1 MISSKFPRDEWYAP
15 PTPPASPIVDPS
27 LLHPLPVPIAAWIL
41 FNVAGDA
48 SCRREKSRRAATD
61 TSPKCVML
69 PVTRVSE
76 IYGAMHQI
84 TETEALA
91 KVKVKRFQ
99 RSTHGMTSFVV
110 NTSCSCRRSYFCHS
124 AVAA

>member
-61 TSPKCVML
+61 TSPKCDNAARCPNIGNIRVRCISENKAYTV
-69 PVTRVSE
+69 PKIHTRHDIVC
-76 IYGAMHQI
+76 
-84 TETEALA
+84 LA
-91 KVKVKRFQ
+91 
-99 RSTHGMTSFVV
+99 
-110 NTSCSCRRSYFCHS
+110 
-124 AVAA
+124 A